1 MPLLAATK
9 RFVGGAADAGVR
21 GGARAPPRG
30 EFVEVDG
37 VRLHHSYGGDRS
49 VRAALPAP

>member
-1 MPLLAATK
+1 MP
-9 RFVGGAADAGVR
+9 VCGAER
-21 GGARAPPRG
+21 EHPPRG

-37 VRLHHSYGGDRS
+37 VRLHHSSGGDRS